1 MVKVSFMNKTLL
13 STIALACLVL
23 ASCDDRPVPVAEVPQ
38 DIQVFI
44 QQNFVGS
51 TMTYAQRDLG
61 LLGWEYDV
69 TLSDGTIVK
78 FDSDHTWDQVSCA
91 AASVPAALVPAPIA
105 TYLNA
110 NFPGVAI
117 TKIDKESNGYDV
129 DLASGLE
136 LKFNSQGAL
145 MEMDD

>member
-1 MVKVSFMNKTLL
+1 MNRTLI
-13 STIALACLVL
+13 STIALACLAL
-23 ASCDDRPVPVAEVPQ
+23 ASCDDRPVPVTEVPQ

-44 QQNFVGS
+44 QQNFANR

-69 TLSDGTIVK
+69 TLNDGTIIN

-91 AASVPAALVPAPIA
+91 AASVPVALVPAPIA
-105 TYLNA
+105 TYLNT

-117 TKIDKESNGYDV
+117 TKIDKERNGYDV
-129 DLASGLE
+129 DLANGLE
-136 LKFNSQGAL
+136 LKFNNQGAL

>member
-1 MVKVSFMNKTLL
+1 MNRTLL
-13 STIALACLVL
+13 STIALACLAL
-23 ASCDDRPVPVAEVPQ
+23 ASCDDQSVPVAEVPQ

-69 TLSDGTIVK
+69 TLNDGTIVK